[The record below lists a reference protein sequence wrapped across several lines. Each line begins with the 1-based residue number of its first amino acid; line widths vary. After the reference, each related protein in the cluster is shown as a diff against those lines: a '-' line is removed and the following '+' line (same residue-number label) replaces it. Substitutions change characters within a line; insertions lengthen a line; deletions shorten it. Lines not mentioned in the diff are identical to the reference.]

1 MKKLIIALCFLV
13 AAAMPLLAQTETEIQ
28 AAKAVARSYGYSND
42 EINQVMNRVN
52 GTGAAN
58 GQQVTTGQQVV
69 NGQVAG
75 YPAGQYIP
83 GQTPYGT
90 VAYPPTSNVA
100 VPVGDITLPGTTVM
114 PIEGRKAPSSNIYGH
129 DFFISDGLA
138 LIPSVNAPV
147 PASYV
152 LGPGDEVVI
161 DIWGNSNANYTRTIG
176 NDSAITIQGIGP
188 LYIGGMTL
196 AEAEK
201 HLKSKLATLYSDLRG
216 AGTYLRISIGKI
228 RGVTVYVLGEVYTPG
243 VYTLPS
249 LSSIATAIYMAGGV
263 MQYGSVRNI
272 NLYRQSELKGTF
284 DLYDYIFKGKYDT
297 NLRLQ
302 DGDIISVGPTG
313 NLAAVGGAL
322 NRFDLKYEMKDG
334 ETVQDLINYAG
345 GFTVNAH
352 RDLVHIDRLG
362 ARIGE
367 SFDVAKDD
375 FGTFRVCAG
384 DSLFVSSTT
393 MKYGNRVH
401 ITGSVLH
408 PGPYAISD
416 NMKTLSQLINAAG
429 GVQEGTYNARG
440 YICRRDADM
449 KPTNVSFSLER
460 VLAGLDDIDLVRDDS
475 VRVFSV
481 LELQDSVTVSVMGEV
496 NYPGDFEYRDGITLG
511 DVILMAGGLT
521 DGGDLANVEVAS
533 RGREDHGSVRHFNL
547 VKEPAGNDEVLYPY
561 DMVFIRT
568 KVNYRELQTVTVMGE
583 VKYPGTYA
591 IEKNSVR
598 LSDVIARAS
607 GFTDDAYVKG
617 AILKRLMTDE
627 EIAKQEVA
635 LNITQNQT
643 SNPMDTTILDVKKIG
658 DTFTIGID
666 LNEAVKNPGSY
677 ADIILRSGDI
687 IDVPQM
693 NNTVK
698 ISGGVYFPNTVAY
711 NPSYSWRDY
720 VDRAGGFVK
729 GARKSK
735 TYAIY
740 MDGSAAVRGSN
751 KFKMEP
757 GMEIVVPQVS
767 ETEGRKVS
775 LAEVASLTSSVSSI
789 AYMAAILINLFK
801 K

>member
-1 MKKLIIALCFLV
+1 MKKLIFALCLMV
-13 AAAMPLLAQTETEIQ
+13 AAALPALAQTETEIQ
-28 AAKAVARSYGYSND
+28 AAKAMARSYGYSND
-42 EINQVMNRVN
+42 EINQVMNRMN
-52 GTGAAN
+52 GTGGINN
-58 GQQVTTGQQVV
+58 GQVV
-69 NGQVAG
+69 NGATNQMG

-83 GQTPYGT
+83 GQTAYGT
-90 VAYPPTSNVA
+90 VAYPQTSNVA
-100 VPVGDITLPGTTVM
+100 VPVGDITQPNTMVM
-114 PIEGRKAPSSNIYGH
+114 PIEGRKAPSSVIYGH

-188 LYIGGMTL
+188 IYIGGMTL
-196 AEAEK
+196 ADAEK
-201 HLKSKLATLYSDLRG
+201 HLKSKLSTLYSGLRG

-249 LSSIATAIYMAGGV
+249 LSSIATAIYMAGGI

-272 NLYRQSELKGTF
+272 CLYRQNELKGTF

-302 DGDIISVGPTG
+302 DGDVISVASSG
-313 NLAAVGGAL
+313 NLASVGGAL

-352 RDLVHIDRLG
+352 KDLVHIDRING
-362 ARIGE
+362 PVGE
-367 SFDVAKDD
+367 SFDVAKAD
-375 FGTFRVCAG
+375 FGTFPVCAG
-384 DSLFVSSTT
+384 DSLFVSSFTVQ
-393 MKYGNRVH
+393 YGNRVH
-401 ITGSVLH
+401 ITGSVNH
-408 PGPYAISD
+408 PGPYSISD
-416 NMKTLSQLINAAG
+416 NLRTLRQLINAAG
-429 GVQEGTYNARG
+429 GVKEGTYQARG
-440 YICRRDADM
+440 YISRKDADL
-449 KPTNVSFSLER
+449 KPVIVSFSIDD
-460 VLAGLDDIDLVRDDS
+460 VIAGRSDIDLVREDS

-481 LELQDSVTVSVMGEV
+481 IELQDSVIVSVQGEV
-496 NYPGDFEYRDGITLG
+496 NMPGDFEYRQGLTLG

-521 DGGDLANVEVAS
+521 DGGDLANVEIAT
-533 RGREDHGSVRHFNL
+533 RGREEKGAVKHFNL
-547 VKEPAGNDEVLYPY
+547 VADPSGNDEILYPY

-568 KVNYRELQTVTVMGE
+568 KVNYRELQTVTVTGE

-598 LSDVIARAS
+598 LSDVISRAS

-617 AILKRLMTDE
+617 ATLKRLMTDE
-627 EIAKQEVA
+627 EIAKQELA
-635 LNITQNQT
+635 MDIARNQT
-643 SNPMDTTILDVKKIG
+643 ANPMDTTILDVKKIG
-658 DTFTIGID
+658 ETFTIGID
-666 LNEAVKNPGSY
+666 LNEAVRKPGSY

-720 VDRAGGFVK
+720 VDKAGGFVK
-729 GARKSK
+729 GARKTK

-740 MDGSAAVRGSN
+740 MDGSAAVRGSS

-757 GMEIVVPQVS
+757 GMEIVVPQIT
-767 ETEGRKVS
+767 ETEGRKIS

-789 AYMAAILINLFK
+789 AYMAAILINLLK

>member
-1 MKKLIIALCFLV
+1 MKKLIIALCAFAV
-13 AAAMPLLAQTETEIQ
+13 AILPATAQTETEIQ
-28 AAKAVARSYGYSND
+28 AAKAMARSYGYSND
-42 EINQVMNRVN
+42 EINQVMNRVT

-58 GQQVTTGQQVV
+58 GQQVTTGQQFV

-75 YPAGQYIP
+75 YPAGQYVP

-176 NDSAITIQGIGP
+176 NDSAITIQGVGP

-201 HLKSKLATLYSDLRG
+201 HLKSKLATLYSGLRG

-643 SNPMDTTILDVKKIG
+643 ANPMDTTILDVKKIG

-666 LNEAVKNPGSY
+666 LNEAVRNPGSY

-720 VDRAGGFVK
+720 VDKAGGFVK

>member
-42 EINQVMNRVN
+42 EINQVMNRVT

-58 GQQVTTGQQVV
+58 GQQVTAGQQVV

-188 LYIGGMTL
+188 IYLGGMTL

-201 HLKSKLATLYSDLRG
+201 HLKSKLSTLYSGLRS

-533 RGREDHGSVRHFNL
+533 RGREDRGSVRHFNL

-643 SNPMDTTILDVKKIG
+643 ANPMDTTILDVKKIG

-729 GARKSK
+729 GARKGK

>member
-1 MKKLIIALCFLV
+1 MKKLIIALCAFAV
-13 AAAMPLLAQTETEIQ
+13 AILPAAAQTETEIQ
-28 AAKAVARSYGYSND
+28 AAKAMARSYGYSND

-52 GTGAAN
+52 GNA
-58 GQQVTTGQQVV
+58 GQ
-69 NGQVAG
+69 NGQVVTGAQNVNPQMG

-90 VAYPPTSNVA
+90 VAVPPTSNVA
-100 VPVGDITLPGTTVM
+100 VNMGDITNPNTTVM
-114 PIEGRKAPSSNIYGH
+114 PIDGRKAPSSNIYGH

-176 NDSAITIQGIGP
+176 NDNAISIQGIGP
-188 LYIGGMTL
+188 IYLGGMTL
-196 AEAEK
+196 ADAEK
-201 HLKSKLATLYSDLRG
+201 HLKSKMATIYSGLRG
-216 AGTYLRISIGKI
+216 SGTYLRISIGKI

-249 LSSIATAIYMAGGV
+249 LSSIATAIYMAGGI
-263 MQYGSVRNI
+263 MQHGSVRNI

-322 NRFDLKYEMKDG
+322 NRFDLKYEMKEG

-352 RDLVHIDRLG
+352 RDLVHIDRMG
-362 ARIGE
+362 AKIGE

-384 DSLFVSSTT
+384 DSLFVSSTVL
-393 MKYGNRVH
+393 KYGNRVH

-416 NMKTLSQLINAAG
+416 KVKTLSQLIEAAG

-440 YICRRDADM
+440 YIARRDAEM
-449 KPTNVSFSLER
+449 KPMNVSFSLEN
-460 VLAGLDDIDLVRDDS
+460 VLKGVEDIDLVRDDS
-475 VRVFSV
+475 VRVFTV
-481 LELQDSVTVSVMGEV
+481 LELQDSVVVSVQGEV
-496 NYPGDFEYRDGITLG
+496 NLPGDFEYRNGLTLG

-521 DGGDLANVEVAS
+521 EGGDLANVEIAT
-533 RGREDHGSVRHFNL
+533 RGREEKGSVRHFNL
-547 VKEPAGNDEVLYPY
+547 VTNPEANDEVLYPY

-568 KVNYRELQTVTVMGE
+568 KVNYRELQTVTVTGE

-598 LSDVIARAS
+598 LSDVISRAA

-627 EIAKQEVA
+627 EIAKQELA
-635 LNITQNQT
+635 LNIAQNQT
-643 SNPMDTTILDVKKIG
+643 ANPMDTTILDVKKIG
-658 DTFTIGID
+658 DSFTIGID

-729 GARKSK
+729 GARKTK

-757 GMEIVVPQVS
+757 GMEIVVPQIT
-767 ETEGRKVS
+767 ETEGRKIS
-775 LAEVASLTSSVSSI
+775 LAEIASLTSSVSSI
-789 AYMAAILINLFK
+789 AYMAAILINLLK

>member
-58 GQQVTTGQQVV
+58 GQQVTAGQQVV

-75 YPAGQYIP
+75 YPAGQNIP

-188 LYIGGMTL
+188 IYLGGMTL

-201 HLKSKLATLYSDLRG
+201 HLKSKLSTLYSGLRS

-533 RGREDHGSVRHFNL
+533 RGREDRGSVRHFNL

-617 AILKRLMTDE
+617 AILKRLMTDD

-643 SNPMDTTILDVKKIG
+643 ANPMDTTILDVKKIG
-658 DTFTIGID
+658 DSFTIGID
-666 LNEAVKNPGSY
+666 LNEAMRNPGSY

-720 VDRAGGFVK
+720 VDKAGGFVK

-757 GMEIVVPQVS
+757 GMEIVVPQIS

>member
-1 MKKLIIALCFLV
+1 MKKLIIAICFL
-13 AAAMPLLAQTETEIQ
+13 AAASMPLLAQTETEIQ

-52 GTGAAN
+52 GTAGTA
-58 GQQVTTGQQVV
+58 GQQV
-69 NGQVAG
+69 NGQVNT
-75 YPAGQYIP
+75 YPSVQYLP

-90 VAYPPTSNVA
+90 VANPPTSNVA
-100 VPVGDITLPGTTVM
+100 VPVGDMTSPNTTVM
-114 PIEGRKAPSSNIYGH
+114 PIQGRKAPSSIIYGH

-147 PASYV
+147 PASYL

-176 NDSAITIQGIGP
+176 NDGAITIQGIGP
-188 LYIGGMTL
+188 LYLGGMTL

-201 HLKSKLATLYSDLRG
+201 HLKSKLSTLYSSLRSS
-216 AGTYLRISIGKI
+216 GTYLRISIGKI

-249 LSSIATAIYMAGGV
+249 LSSIATAIYMAGGI
-263 MQYGSVRNI
+263 MQFGSVRNI

-302 DGDIISVGPTG
+302 DGDIISVGQTG

-322 NRFDLKYEMKDG
+322 NRFELKYEMKEG

-345 GFTVNAH
+345 GFAVNAH
-352 RDLVHIDRLG
+352 RDQVHIDRLG
-362 ARIGE
+362 TSIGE

-375 FGTFRVCAG
+375 FGTFRICAG
-384 DSLFVSSTT
+384 DSLFVSSTAV
-393 MKYGNRVH
+393 KYGNRVH

-416 NMKTLSQLINAAG
+416 NMRTLSQLIKAAG

-440 YICRRDADM
+440 YICRRDTDM
-449 KPTNVSFSLER
+449 KPANVSFSLES
-460 VLAGLDDIDLVRDDS
+460 VLAGHEDIDLVRDDS
-475 VRVFSV
+475 VRIFSV
-481 LELQDSVTVSVMGEV
+481 LELQDSVVVSVMGEV

-521 DGGDLANVEVAS
+521 DGGDLANVEVAT
-533 RGREDHGSVRHFNL
+533 RGREDRGEVKRFNL
-547 VKEPAGNDEVLYPY
+547 VNDPSANEQILHPY

-643 SNPMDTTILDVKKIG
+643 ANPTDTTILDVKKIG

-666 LNEAVKNPGSY
+666 LNEAVRNPGSY

-767 ETEGRKVS
+767 ETEGKKLS
-775 LAEVASLTSSVSSI
+775 LAEIASLTSSVSSI
-789 AYMAAILINLFK
+789 AYMAAILINLLK